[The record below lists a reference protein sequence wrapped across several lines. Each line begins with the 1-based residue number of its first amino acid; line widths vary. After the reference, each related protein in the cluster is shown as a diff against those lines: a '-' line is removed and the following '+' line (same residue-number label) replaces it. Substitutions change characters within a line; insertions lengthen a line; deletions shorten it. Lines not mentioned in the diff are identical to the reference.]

1 MASHIKD
8 INIHLAWHQS
18 IHHIP
23 NLNHTSKHASHII
36 SYKATTYESSNHS
49 KDIGNKHI
57 ILSLKTLHVHF
68 ENTQPNKHVHLY
80 HQSKITPQMHEHYK
94 CMNYLLLTLQQL
106 ITYDI
111 MHEHMNAWS
120 WHWNNKTLI
129 LACETNQAIKH
140 VKHRHWKHK
149 SMGKEGKQ
157 TNMWKQKWN
166 KQNKN

>member
-1 MASHIKD
+1 MASHIEGP
-8 INIHLAWHQS
+8 NILLAWHQS

-23 NLNHTSKHASHII
+23 NPNHTSKHASHII
-36 SYKATTYESSNHS
+36 SNKAATYESSNHS
-49 KDIGNKHI
+49 MDIGSKHI
-57 ILSLKTLHVHF
+57 ISSLKALHVHF
-68 ENTQPNKHVHLY
+68 RNTQPNKHVHLY
-80 HQSKITPQMHEHYK
+80 HQSKITSHMHEHYK
-94 CMNYLLLTLQQL
+94 CMTYLLLTLQQL
-106 ITYDI
+106 STYGI
-111 MHEHMNAWS
+111 MHKHMNAWS

-149 SMGKEGKQ
+149 SMGKEAKQ

>member
-1 MASHIKD
+1 
-8 INIHLAWHQS
+8 
-18 IHHIP
+18 
-23 NLNHTSKHASHII
+23 
-36 SYKATTYESSNHS
+36 
-49 KDIGNKHI
+49 
-57 ILSLKTLHVHF
+57 
-68 ENTQPNKHVHLY
+68 
-80 HQSKITPQMHEHYK
+80 MHEHYK

-149 SMGKEGKQ
+149 SMGKEAKQ
-157 TNMWKQKWN
+157 TNMWKQKQN